1 MNEGRWVLLI
11 ASEVGGTDSV
21 SDRAM
26 ERLVEAVSDEGY
38 EVVRTSTPEDG
49 LSLVT
54 SDPSYSAILL
64 DWDLEGD
71 NQFDER
77 AALEVM
83 RAVRHRNKRVPI
95 FLIADRTLVS
105 ELPLEVVKQV
115 HEYIHLFGDTP
126 AFIANRVDFAVA
138 RYHEQLL
145 PPYFRELKKYT
156 DQGAYSWDAPGHMGG
171 VAYLKHPVGQ
181 EFHRFFGETLL
192 RSDLGI
198 STAPLGSW
206 LDHIGPPGDSER
218 NAARIFGA
226 DWTFYVLGGS
236 SNSNQIVGHGVIAQD
251 DIVLADANCHKSIC
265 HSLTVTG
272 ARPVYFKPTRNGY
285 GMIGLVPLKRFSPE
299 SVRELIA
306 RSPFTSGAR
315 SEVPTYAVVT
325 NSTYDGLCYDV
336 DKVVRELAKSVPR
349 IHFDEAWY
357 AYAKFHPLYRRRFA
371 MGVPDDMPDRPT
383 IFSVQSTHKMLAA
396 FSMGSMIH
404 VKLSDRAPLDFDQFN
419 EAFMMHGTT
428 SPFYPL
434 IASLDVAAAMMD
446 EPAGPT
452 LMDETIQDAISFR
465 QAMSSIAHRLRTEAE
480 NGEGWFFRLY
490 QPENVTDPVTG
501 ERILF
506 EEAEDEL
513 LMNHPSCWTLKP
525 GEDWHGYQ
533 DEDIADEYSMLDPAK
548 VTILTP
554 GVNAQGIIT
563 DWGIPA
569 AILTEF
575 LDSRRVEIARTGD
588 YTVLVL
594 FSVGTS
600 KGKWGSLLENL
611 FEFKRLYDTEAAL
624 EEALPELVAKY
635 PIRYRNTT
643 LKELSDEMH
652 RVMVEMNLAGLVN
665 AACDEDFDPVLTP
678 AQTYQKLVRNETER
692 IRFEGMA
699 GRIASVML
707 VPYPP
712 GIPMSMPGERL
723 GSPESPVIRL
733 ILAMEDFGKRFPGFE
748 REVHGIEVDSEGN
761 YWMRAVLEAQPEPP
775 SRSARRSGN
784 VASSARAK
792 KSTSPKA
799 AKKTQ
804 RSKGPGATP
813 PHTYAPP
820 LKPVRRSTE

>member
-1 MNEGRWVLLI
+1 MNEGRWVVLI

-26 ERLVEAVSDEGY
+26 ERLVEAIQTEGY

-71 NQFDER
+71 SQFEER
-77 AALEVM
+77 AALDII
-83 RAVRHRNKRVPI
+83 RGVRHRNKKVPI

-105 ELPLEVVKQV
+105 ELPLEVIKQV

-126 AFIANRVDFAVA
+126 AFIASRLDTAVE

-145 PPYFRELKKYT
+145 PPYFRELLKYN
-156 DQGAYSWDAPGHMGG
+156 DQSAYSWDAPGHMGG
-171 VAYLKHPVGQ
+171 VAFLKHPVGQ
-181 EFHRFFGETLL
+181 EFHRFFGENLL

-198 STAPLGSW
+198 SSAPLGSW

-236 SNSNQIVGHGVIAQD
+236 STSNQIIGHGVIAQD
-251 DIVLADANCHKSIC
+251 DVVLADANCHKSIA

-299 SVRELIA
+299 NIKELIR
-306 RSPFTSGAR
+306 RSPFAQGAR
-315 SEVPTYAVVT
+315 SLEPTYAVVT

-336 DKVVRELAKSVPR
+336 DRVVTELAKSVPR
-349 IHFDEAWY
+349 VHFDEAWY
-357 AYAKFHPLYRRRFA
+357 AYAKFHPLYQHRYA
-371 MGVPDDMPDRPT
+371 MGVPDEMPDRPA

-396 FSMGSMIH
+396 FSMGSMVHI
-404 VKLSDRAPLDFDQFN
+404 KLSPRAPLDFDQFN

-452 LMDETIQDAISFR
+452 LMDETIGDAISFR
-465 QAMSSIAHRLRTEAE
+465 QAMSSIAHRLREASE
-480 NGEGWFFRLY
+480 NGEGWFFGIY
-490 QPENVTDPVTG
+490 QPEQVTDPATG

-506 EEAEDEL
+506 EDAEDEL
-513 LMNHPSCWTLKP
+513 LANTPSCWTLKP
-525 GEDWHGYQ
+525 GEEWHGYN
-533 DEDIADEYSMLDPAK
+533 DDDIADEYCMLDPAK

-554 GVNAQGIIT
+554 GVSAQGKIGE
-563 DWGIPA
+563 WGVPA

-611 FEFKRLYDTEAAL
+611 FEFKRLYDSEAPL
-624 EEALPELVAKY
+624 EEALPELVQRF
-635 PIRYRNTT
+635 PTRYRGMS
-643 LKELSDEMH
+643 LKELSDEINAA
-652 RVMVEMNLAGLVN
+652 MVQLRLASLVN
-665 AACDEDFDPVLTP
+665 EACDEDFDPVLTP
-678 AQTYQKLVRNETER
+678 AQTYQKLVRGETEKV
-692 IRFEGMA
+692 RFSEMA
-699 GRIASVML
+699 GRIAAVML

-723 GSPESPVIRL
+723 GGPESPVIKL
-733 ILAMEDFGKRFPGFE
+733 ILAMESFSRRFPGFE
-748 REVHGIEVDSEGN
+748 REVHGIETDPEGN
-761 YWMRAVLEAQPEPP
+761 YWMRAVVEADKRRRNGKQRPP
-775 SRSARRSGN
+775 NAAPR
-784 VASSARAK
+784 VKQRAPTLP
-792 KSTSPKA
+792 ST
-799 AKKTQ
+799 
-804 RSKGPGATP
+804 
-813 PHTYAPP
+813 
-820 LKPVRRSTE
+820 PVRRSTS

>member
-1 MNEGRWVLLI
+1 MSEGRWVLLI

-26 ERLVEAVSDEGY
+26 ERLVDAIAAEGY

-54 SDPSYSAILL
+54 SDPSHSAILL
-64 DWDLEGD
+64 DWDLEGE
-71 NQFDER
+71 NQLDEL
-77 AALEVM
+77 AALKIL
-83 RAVRHRNKRVPI
+83 RAVRRRNKKIPI

-126 AFIANRVDFAVA
+126 AFIANRVDFAVE

-171 VAYLKHPVGQ
+171 VAYLKHPVGM
-181 EFHRFFGETLL
+181 EFHKFFGENIM

-198 STAPLGSW
+198 STSPLGSW
-206 LDHIGPPGDSER
+206 LDHLGPPGESER

-236 SNSNQIVGHGVIAQD
+236 SASNQIVGHGVIAQD

-285 GMIGLVPLKRFSPE
+285 GMIGLVPVKRFSPE
-299 SVRELIA
+299 NVQGLIE
-306 RSPFTSGAR
+306 RSPFAAGAR
-315 SEVPTYAVVT
+315 SQVPTYAVVT
-325 NSTYDGLCYDV
+325 NSTYDGLCYNV
-336 DKVVRELAKSVPR
+336 DRVVEELAKSVPR
-349 IHFDEAWY
+349 VHFDEAWY
-357 AYAKFHPLYRRRFA
+357 AYAKFHEIYKGRYA
-371 MGVPDDMPDRPT
+371 MGVPDEMENRPA
-383 IFSVQSTHKMLAA
+383 IFSTQSTHKMLAA
-396 FSMGSMIH
+396 FSMASMVHI
-404 VKLSDRAPLDFDQFN
+404 KLSPRAPLDYDQFN
-419 EAFMMHGTT
+419 EAFMMHGST

-434 IASLDVAAAMMD
+434 IASIDVAAAMMD

-452 LMDETIQDAISFR
+452 LMSETLQDAISFR
-465 QAMSSIAHRLRTEAE
+465 KAMSSIAHRLRQAE
-480 NGEGWFFRLY
+480 QGWFFRLY
-490 QPENVTDPVTG
+490 QPEYVLDPFDGKTY
-501 ERILF
+501 LL
-506 EEAEDEL
+506 EDAADGL
-513 LMNHPSCWTLKP
+513 LTNRSSAWTLKP
-525 GEDWHGYQ
+525 GETWHGYQ
-533 DEDIADEYSMLDPAK
+533 DDDIADDYCMLDPAK

-554 GVNAQGIIT
+554 GVNAQGVVE
-563 DWGIPA
+563 DFGIPA

-575 LDSRRVEIARTGD
+575 LDGRRVEIARTGD

-600 KGKWGSLLENL
+600 KGKWGALLENL
-611 FEFKRLYDTEAAL
+611 FEFKRLYDSEAPL
-624 EEALPELVAKY
+624 EEVLPELVTKY
-635 PIRYRNTT
+635 PARYRNVT

-652 RVMVEMNLAGLVN
+652 SVMQQLNLSGLVN

-678 AQTYQKLVRNETER
+678 GQTYQKLLRGETEKV
-692 IRFEGMA
+692 RFAEMA
-699 GRIASVML
+699 GRIAAVML

-723 GSPESPVIRL
+723 GGPESPVIKL
-733 ILAMEDFGKRFPGFE
+733 IIAMEEFGRRFPGFE
-748 REVHGIEVDSEGN
+748 RETHGIEVDEKGD
-761 YWMRAVLEAQPEPP
+761 YWMRAVIEVPNGKKNGRKRGP
-775 SRSARRSGN
+775 
-784 VASSARAK
+784 SSAPPVKRRK
-792 KSTSPKA
+792 KSLPGDEGPVVPGTVKISPE
-799 AKKTQ
+799 
-804 RSKGPGATP
+804 RS
-813 PHTYAPP
+813 
-820 LKPVRRSTE
+820 

>member
-1 MNEGRWVLLI
+1 LSEKRWVLLI
-11 ASEVGGTDSV
+11 ASEVGRTDSV

-26 ERLVEAVSDEGY
+26 ERLVEAIGNEGY
-38 EVVRTSTPEDG
+38 EVVRTTSPEDG

-54 SDPSYSAILL
+54 SDPSYSTILL

-71 NQFDER
+71 SQFEER
-77 AALEVM
+77 AALDII
-83 RAVRHRNKRVPI
+83 RGVRHRNKKVPI

-126 AFIANRVDFAVA
+126 AFIASRLDTAVE

-145 PPYFRELKKYT
+145 PPYFRELLKYN
-156 DQGAYSWDAPGHMGG
+156 DQSAYSWDAPGHMGG
-171 VAYLKHPVGQ
+171 VAFLKHPVGQ
-181 EFHRFFGETLL
+181 EFHRFFGENLL

-198 STAPLGSW
+198 SSAPLGSW

-236 SNSNQIVGHGVIAQD
+236 STSNQIIGHGVIAQD

-285 GMIGLVPLKRFSPE
+285 GMIGLVPLKRFSPKN
-299 SVRELIA
+299 VQKLIA
-306 RSPFTSGAR
+306 KSPFSKGAR
-315 SEVPTYAVVT
+315 SQEPTYAVVT
-325 NSTYDGLCYDV
+325 NSTYDGLCYNV
-336 DKVVRELAKSVPR
+336 DQVVEQLAKSVPR
-349 IHFDEAWY
+349 VHFDEAWY
-357 AYAKFHPLYRRRFA
+357 AYAKFHPIYKGRYA
-371 MGVPDDMPDRPT
+371 MGVPDDMPDRPA

-396 FSMGSMIH
+396 FSMGSMVHI
-404 VKLSDRAPLDFDQFN
+404 KLSDRAPLDFDQFN

-452 LMDETIQDAISFR
+452 LMDETIGDAISFR
-465 QAMSSIAHRLRTEAE
+465 QAMSSIAHRLRVESI
-480 NGEGWFFRLY
+480 NGESWFFGIY
-490 QPENVTDPVTG
+490 QPERVTDPASG

-506 EEAEDEL
+506 EDAEDEL
-513 LMNHPSCWTLKP
+513 LMTTPSCWTLTP
-525 GEDWHGYQ
+525 GEDWHGYN
-533 DEDIADEYSMLDPAK
+533 DEDIEGDYCMLDPAK

-554 GVNAQGIIT
+554 GVDAQGRVGRS
-563 DWGIPA
+563 GIPGA
-569 AILTEF
+569 VLTEF

-588 YTVLVL
+588 YTILVL

-611 FEFKRLYDTEAAL
+611 FEFKRLYDTEAPL
-624 EEALPELVAKY
+624 VEALPELVQRFPA
-635 PIRYRNTT
+635 RYRHLT
-643 LKELSDEMH
+643 LKELSDDMH
-652 RVMVEMNLAGLVN
+652 KVMLDLDLANLVN

-678 AQTYQKLVRNETER
+678 SQTYQKLVRGETER
-692 IRFEGMA
+692 IRFKDMA
-699 GRIASVML
+699 GRIAAVML

-723 GSPESPVIRL
+723 GGPDSPVIKL
-733 ILAMEDFGKRFPGFE
+733 ILAMEEFGKRFPGFE
-748 REVHGIEVDSEGN
+748 REVHGIEVDASGN
-761 YWMRAVLEAQPEPP
+761 YWMRAVIEQPQKKP
-775 SRSARRSGN
+775 RR
-784 VASSARAK
+784 
-792 KSTSPKA
+792 T
-799 AKKTQ
+799 
-804 RSKGPGATP
+804 SKGPGTNP
-813 PHTYAPP
+813 PEPSRR
-820 LKPVRRSTE
+820 LKDKPIRRSTE

>member
-26 ERLVEAVSDEGY
+26 ERLVDAIKEEGY

-54 SDPSYSAILL
+54 SDPSQSAILL

-77 AALEVM
+77 AALQIL
-83 RAVRHRNKRVPI
+83 RAVRRRNKKIPI

-105 ELPLEVVKQV
+105 ELPLEVVRQV

-126 AFIANRVDFAVA
+126 AFIANRVDFAVE
-138 RYHEQLL
+138 RYHDVLL

-171 VAYLKHPVGQ
+171 VAFLKHPVGT
-181 EFHRFFGETLL
+181 EFHKFFGENLL

-206 LDHIGPPGDSER
+206 LDHLGPPGESER

-226 DWTFYVLGGS
+226 DWTFYVLSGS

-265 HSLTVTG
+265 HALTVTG

-285 GMIGLVPLKRFSPE
+285 GMIGLVPVKRFSPE
-299 SVRELIA
+299 SVQALIDK
-306 RSPFTSGAR
+306 SPFTPGASSR
-315 SEVPTYAVVT
+315 IPTYAVVT

-336 DKVVRELAKSVPR
+336 NRVVEELAKSVPR
-349 IHFDEAWY
+349 VHFDEAWY
-357 AYAKFHPLYRRRFA
+357 AYAKFHQIYKGRFA
-371 MGVPDDMPDRPT
+371 MDVPDEMPDRPA
-383 IFSVQSTHKMLAA
+383 IFAVQSTHKMLAA

-404 VKLSDRAPLDFDQFN
+404 VKLSDRAPLEFDQFN
-419 EAFMMHGTT
+419 ESFMMRGTT

-452 LMDETIQDAISFR
+452 LMNETIQDAISFR
-465 QAMSSIAHRLRTEAE
+465 KAMSSIAHRLRAVQS
-480 NGEGWFFRLY
+480 NGDGWFFRLY
-490 QPENVTDPVTG
+490 QPEIVTDPITKETFV
-501 ERILF
+501 F
-506 EEAEDEL
+506 EEAPDAL
-513 LMNHPSCWTLKP
+513 LATNSTCWTLKQ

-533 DEDIADEYSMLDPAK
+533 DDDIAGDYSMLDPTK

-554 GVNAQGIIT
+554 GVDAQGVIG

-575 LDSRRVEIARTGD
+575 LDGRRVEIARTGD

-611 FEFKRLYDTEAAL
+611 FEFKRLYDNEAPL
-624 EEALPELVAKY
+624 EEALPELVTKY
-635 PIRYRNTT
+635 PTRYRNVT

-652 RVMVEMNLAGLVN
+652 DCMLKLNLANLVN
-665 AACDEDFDPVLTP
+665 EACDEDFDPVLTP
-678 AQTYQKLVRNETER
+678 FQTYQKLLKHETEKIPFR
-692 IRFEGMA
+692 EMA
-699 GRIASVML
+699 GRIAAVML

-723 GSPESPVIRL
+723 GGPDSPVIRL
-733 ILAMEDFGKRFPGFE
+733 ILAMEEFGKRFPGFE
-748 REVHGIEVDSEGN
+748 REVHGIELDSEGN
-761 YWMRAVLEAQPEPP
+761 YWMRAVIEAKAPTKKRRGKKAPSAEP
-775 SRSARRSGN
+775 RINRVNRRLSTTPIR
-784 VASSARAK
+784 RA
-792 KSTSPKA
+792 
-799 AKKTQ
+799 
-804 RSKGPGATP
+804 GD
-813 PHTYAPP
+813 
-820 LKPVRRSTE
+820 

>member
-1 MNEGRWVLLI
+1 LSEKRWVLLI
-11 ASEVGGTDSV
+11 ASEVGRTDSV

-26 ERLVEAVSDEGY
+26 ERLVDAIGDEGY
-38 EVVRTSTPEDG
+38 EVVRTTSPEDG

-71 NQFDER
+71 SQFEER
-77 AALEVM
+77 AALDII
-83 RAVRHRNKRVPI
+83 RGVRHRNKRVPI

-105 ELPLEVVKQV
+105 ELPLEVIKQV

-126 AFIANRVDFAVA
+126 AFIASRLDTAVE

-145 PPYFRELKKYT
+145 PPYFRELLKYN
-156 DQGAYSWDAPGHMGG
+156 DQSAYSWDAPGHMGG
-171 VAYLKHPVGQ
+171 VAFLKHPVGQ
-181 EFHRFFGETLL
+181 EFHRFFGENLL

-198 STAPLGSW
+198 SSAPLGSW

-218 NAARIFGA
+218 NSARIFGA

-236 SNSNQIVGHGVIAQD
+236 STSNQIIGHGVIAQD

-285 GMIGLVPLKRFSPE
+285 GMIGLVPLKRFSPKN
-299 SVRELIA
+299 VQKLIA
-306 RSPFTSGAR
+306 RSPFAKGAR
-315 SEVPTYAVVT
+315 SQEPTYAVVT
-325 NSTYDGLCYDV
+325 NSTYDGLCYNV
-336 DKVVRELAKSVPR
+336 DQVVEQLAKSVPR
-349 IHFDEAWY
+349 VHFDEAWY
-357 AYAKFHPLYRRRFA
+357 AYAKFHPIYAGRYA

-404 VKLSDRAPLDFDQFN
+404 IKLADRAPLDFDQFN

-452 LMDETIQDAISFR
+452 LMDETIGDAISFR
-465 QAMSSIAHRLRTEAE
+465 QAMSSIAHRLRSESE
-480 NGEGWFFRLY
+480 NGEAWFFGIY
-490 QPENVTDPVTG
+490 QPEQVTDPSTG
-501 ERILF
+501 ETILF
-506 EEAEDEL
+506 ENAEDEL
-513 LMNHPSCWTLKP
+513 LMSTPSCWTLTP
-525 GEDWHGYQ
+525 GEDWHGYA
-533 DEDIADEYSMLDPAK
+533 DEDIEGDYCMLDPAK
-548 VTILTP
+548 VTILCP
-554 GVNAQGIIT
+554 GVNAQGVCS
-563 DWGIPA
+563 DWGIPGA
-569 AILTEF
+569 VLTEF
-575 LDSRRVEIARTGD
+575 LDSRHVEIARTGD

-600 KGKWGSLLENL
+600 KGKWGSLLETL
-611 FEFKRLYDTEAAL
+611 FEFKRLYDTDAPL
-624 EEALPELVAKY
+624 TEALPELVQKY
-635 PIRYRNTT
+635 PSRYRNLT

-652 RVMVEMNLAGLVN
+652 QAMLDLDLAGLVN

-678 AQTYQKLVRNETER
+678 SQTYQKLVRGETEKL
-692 IRFEGMA
+692 RFADMA
-699 GRIASVML
+699 GRIAAVML

-723 GSPESPVIRL
+723 GGPDSPVIKL
-733 ILAMEDFGKRFPGFE
+733 ILAMEEFGKRFPGFE
-748 REVHGIEVDSEGN
+748 REVHGIETDAEGN
-761 YWMRAVLEAQPEPP
+761 YWMRAVVEEKK
-775 SRSARRSGN
+775 RRRRN
-784 VASSARAK
+784 
-792 KSTSPKA
+792 PKA
-799 AKKTQ
+799 
-804 RSKGPGATP
+804 PDN
-813 PHTYAPP
+813 APP
-820 LKPVRRSTE
+820 TGNRRLKDRPVRHSTE

>member
-1 MNEGRWVLLI
+1 
-11 ASEVGGTDSV
+11 
-21 SDRAM
+21 M
-26 ERLVEAVSDEGY
+26 ERLVDAIGDEGY
-38 EVVRTSTPEDG
+38 EVVRTTSPEDG

-71 NQFDER
+71 SQFEER
-77 AALEVM
+77 AALDII
-83 RAVRHRNKRVPI
+83 RGVRHRNKRVPI

-105 ELPLEVVKQV
+105 ELPLEVIKQV

-126 AFIANRVDFAVA
+126 AFIASRLDTAVE

-145 PPYFRELKKYT
+145 PPYFRELLKYN
-156 DQGAYSWDAPGHMGG
+156 DQSAYSWDAPGHMGG
-171 VAYLKHPVGQ
+171 VAFLKHPVGQ
-181 EFHRFFGETLL
+181 EFHRFFGENLL

-198 STAPLGSW
+198 SSAPLGSW

-218 NAARIFGA
+218 NSARIFGA

-236 SNSNQIVGHGVIAQD
+236 STSNQIIGHGVIAQD

-285 GMIGLVPLKRFSPE
+285 GMIGLVPLKRFSPKN
-299 SVRELIA
+299 VQKLIA
-306 RSPFTSGAR
+306 RSPFAKGAR
-315 SEVPTYAVVT
+315 SQEPTYAVVT
-325 NSTYDGLCYDV
+325 NSTYDGLCYNV
-336 DKVVRELAKSVPR
+336 DQVVEQLAKSVPR
-349 IHFDEAWY
+349 VHFDEAWY
-357 AYAKFHPLYRRRFA
+357 AYAKFHPIYAGRYA

-404 VKLSDRAPLDFDQFN
+404 IKLADRAPLDFDQFN

-452 LMDETIQDAISFR
+452 LMDETIGDAISFR
-465 QAMSSIAHRLRTEAE
+465 QAMSSIAHRLRNESE
-480 NGEGWFFRLY
+480 NGEAWFFGIY
-490 QPENVTDPVTG
+490 QPDQVTDPSTG
-501 ERILF
+501 ETILF
-506 EEAEDEL
+506 ENAEDEL
-513 LMNHPSCWTLKP
+513 LMTTPSCWTLTP
-525 GEDWHGYQ
+525 GEDWHGYA
-533 DEDIADEYSMLDPAK
+533 DEDIEGDYCMLDPAK

-554 GVNAQGIIT
+554 GVNAQGVCS
-563 DWGIPA
+563 DWGVPGA
-569 AILTEF
+569 VLTEF
-575 LDSRRVEIARTGD
+575 LDSRHVEIARTGD

-600 KGKWGSLLENL
+600 KGKWGSLLETL
-611 FEFKRLYDTEAAL
+611 FEFKRLYDTDASL
-624 EEALPELVAKY
+624 TEALPELVQKY
-635 PIRYRNTT
+635 PVRYRNLT

-652 RVMVEMNLAGLVN
+652 QVMLDLDLAGLVN
-665 AACDEDFDPVLTP
+665 AACDEDFDPILTP
-678 AQTYQKLVRNETER
+678 SQTYQKLVRGETEKL
-692 IRFEGMA
+692 RFADMA
-699 GRIASVML
+699 GRIAAVML

-723 GSPESPVIRL
+723 GGPDSPVIKL

-748 REVHGIEVDSEGN
+748 REVHGIETDAEGN
-761 YWMRAVLEAQPEPP
+761 YWMRAVVEEKK
-775 SRSARRSGN
+775 RRRRN
-784 VASSARAK
+784 
-792 KSTSPKA
+792 PKA
-799 AKKTQ
+799 
-804 RSKGPGATP
+804 PDN
-813 PHTYAPP
+813 APP
-820 LKPVRRSTE
+820 TGNRRLKDRPVRHSTE

>member
-1 MNEGRWVLLI
+1 MSEGRWVLLI

-26 ERLVEAVSDEGY
+26 ERLISAIGEEGY

-64 DWDLEGD
+64 DWDLEGE
-71 NQFDER
+71 NQFAEG
-77 AALEVM
+77 AALAIL
-83 RAVRHRNKRVPI
+83 RAVRRRNKKIPI

-126 AFIANRVDFAVA
+126 AFIANRVDFAVE

-145 PPYFRELKKYT
+145 PPYFRELKKYN

-171 VAYLKHPVGQ
+171 VAFLKHPIGM
-181 EFHRFFGETLL
+181 EFHKFFGENIM

-206 LDHIGPPGDSER
+206 LDHIGPPGESER

-236 SNSNQIVGHGVIAQD
+236 STSNQIIGHGVIAQD

-272 ARPVYFKPTRNGY
+272 ARPVYMKPTRNGY
-285 GMIGLVPLKRFSPE
+285 GMIGLVPLKRFHPDFIKGLIEKSPLT
-299 SVRELIA
+299 V
-306 RSPFTSGAR
+306 GAR
-315 SEVPTYAVVT
+315 SQVPTYAVVT

-336 DKVVRELAKSVPR
+336 NRVVTELAKSVPR

-357 AYAKFHPLYRRRFA
+357 AYAKFHEIYQGRFA
-371 MGVPDDMPDRPT
+371 MGVPDDMPERPA
-383 IFSVQSTHKMLAA
+383 IFAVQSTHKMLAA

-404 VKLSDRAPLDFDQFN
+404 VKLSPRAALDFDQFN

-452 LMDETIQDAISFR
+452 LMSETLQDAISFR
-465 QAMSSIAHRLRTEAE
+465 KAMSSIGHRLRAA
-480 NGEGWFFRLY
+480 GEGWFFQLY
-490 QPENVTDPVTG
+490 QPEHVFDPLDGKTY
-501 ERILF
+501 LL
-506 EEAEDEL
+506 EEAQDGL
-513 LMNHPSCWTLKP
+513 LTNQSSAWTLKT
-525 GEDWHGYQ
+525 GEDWHGFQ
-533 DEDIADEYSMLDPAK
+533 DEDIADGYCMLDPTK

-554 GVNAQGIIT
+554 GVNAQGVVSE
-563 DWGIPA
+563 WGIPA

-575 LDSRRVEIARTGD
+575 LDGRRVEIARTGD

-600 KGKWGSLLENL
+600 KGKWGALLENL
-611 FEFKRLYDTEAAL
+611 FEFKRLYDSEAPL
-624 EEALPELVAKY
+624 EEAMPELVSRY
-635 PIRYRNTT
+635 PHRYRNVS

-652 RVMVEMNLAGLVN
+652 LVMGQLNLSGLVN
-665 AACDEDFDPVLTP
+665 EACDEDFDPVLTP
-678 AQTYQKLVRNETER
+678 AQTYQKLLRNESEK
-692 IRFEGMA
+692 IRFSDMA
-699 GRIASVML
+699 GRIAAVML

-723 GSPESPVIRL
+723 GGPDSPVIRL
-733 ILAMEDFGKRFPGFE
+733 ILAMEEFSKRFPGFE
-748 REVHGIEVDSEGN
+748 REVHGIEVDADGN
-761 YWMRAVLEAQPEPP
+761 YWMRSVIEAQGKRRNGNGKNRPP
-775 SRSARRSGN
+775 SS
-784 VASSARAK
+784 
-792 KSTSPKA
+792 
-799 AKKTQ
+799 
-804 RSKGPGATP
+804 
-813 PHTYAPP
+813 APP
-820 LKPVRRSTE
+820 VKKRKRAVPPLAVPPLGPNTTR

>member
-1 MNEGRWVLLI
+1 MSEKRWVLLI
-11 ASEVGGTDSV
+11 ASEVGRTDSV

-26 ERLVEAVSDEGY
+26 ERLVDAIGDEGY
-38 EVVRTSTPEDG
+38 EVVRTTSPEDG

-71 NQFDER
+71 SQFEER
-77 AALEVM
+77 AALDII
-83 RAVRHRNKRVPI
+83 RGVRHRNKRVPI

-105 ELPLEVVKQV
+105 ELPLEVIKQV

-126 AFIANRVDFAVA
+126 AFIASRLDTAVE

-145 PPYFRELKKYT
+145 PPYFRELLKYN
-156 DQGAYSWDAPGHMGG
+156 DQSAYSWDAPGHMGG
-171 VAYLKHPVGQ
+171 VAFLKHPVGQ
-181 EFHRFFGETLL
+181 EFHRFFGENLL

-198 STAPLGSW
+198 SSAPLGSW

-236 SNSNQIVGHGVIAQD
+236 STSNQIVGHGVIAQD

-285 GMIGLVPLKRFSPE
+285 GMIGLVPLKRFSPKN
-299 SVRELIA
+299 VQKLIA
-306 RSPFTSGAR
+306 RSPFAKGAR
-315 SEVPTYAVVT
+315 SQEPTYAVVT
-325 NSTYDGLCYDV
+325 NSTYDGLCYNV
-336 DKVVRELAKSVPR
+336 DQVVEQLAKSVPR
-349 IHFDEAWY
+349 VHFDEAWY
-357 AYAKFHPLYRRRFA
+357 AYAKFHPIYAGRYA

-396 FSMGSMIH
+396 FSMGSMVHI
-404 VKLSDRAPLDFDQFN
+404 KLSDRAPLDFDQFN

-452 LMDETIQDAISFR
+452 LMDETIGDAISFR
-465 QAMSSIAHRLRTEAE
+465 QAMSSIAHRLRSESE
-480 NGEGWFFRLY
+480 NGEAWFFGIY
-490 QPENVTDPVTG
+490 QPDQVTDPSTG
-501 ERILF
+501 ETILF
-506 EEAEDEL
+506 ENAEDEL
-513 LMNHPSCWTLKP
+513 LMTTPSCWTLTP
-525 GEDWHGYQ
+525 GEDWHGYA
-533 DEDIADEYSMLDPAK
+533 DEDIEGDYCMLDPAK

-554 GVNAQGIIT
+554 GVNAQGVVSE
-563 DWGIPA
+563 WGIPGA
-569 AILTEF
+569 VLTEF
-575 LDSRRVEIARTGD
+575 LDSRHVEIARTGD

-600 KGKWGSLLENL
+600 KGKWGSLLETL
-611 FEFKRLYDTEAAL
+611 FEFKRLYDTDAPL
-624 EEALPELVAKY
+624 TEALPELVQKF
-635 PIRYRNTT
+635 PTRYRNLT

-652 RVMVEMNLAGLVN
+652 QVMLDLDLAGLVN

-678 AQTYQKLVRNETER
+678 AQTYQKLVRGETEKL
-692 IRFEGMA
+692 RFADMA
-699 GRIASVML
+699 GRIAAVML

-723 GSPESPVIRL
+723 GGPDSPVIKL
-733 ILAMEDFGKRFPGFE
+733 ILAMEEFGKRFPGFE
-748 REVHGIEVDSEGN
+748 REVHGIETDAEGN
-761 YWMRAVLEAQPEPP
+761 YWMRAVVEEKK
-775 SRSARRSGN
+775 RRRRN
-784 VASSARAK
+784 
-792 KSTSPKA
+792 PKA
-799 AKKTQ
+799 
-804 RSKGPGATP
+804 PDN
-813 PHTYAPP
+813 APP
-820 LKPVRRSTE
+820 TGNRRLKDRPVRHSTE

>member
-1 MNEGRWVLLI
+1 MSEKRWVLLI
-11 ASEVGGTDSV
+11 ASEVGRTDSV

-26 ERLVEAVSDEGY
+26 ERLVDAIGDEGY
-38 EVVRTSTPEDG
+38 EVVRTTSPEDG

-71 NQFDER
+71 SQFEER
-77 AALEVM
+77 AALDII
-83 RAVRHRNKRVPI
+83 RGVRHRNKKVPI

-126 AFIANRVDFAVA
+126 AFIASRLDTAVE

-145 PPYFRELKKYT
+145 PPYFRELLKYN
-156 DQGAYSWDAPGHMGG
+156 DQSAYSWDAPGHMGG
-171 VAYLKHPVGQ
+171 VAFLKHPVGQ
-181 EFHRFFGETLL
+181 EFHRFFGENLL

-198 STAPLGSW
+198 SSAPLGSW

-236 SNSNQIVGHGVIAQD
+236 STSNQIIGHGVIAQD

-285 GMIGLVPLKRFSPE
+285 GMIGLVPLKRFGPKN
-299 SVRELIA
+299 VQKLIA
-306 RSPFTSGAR
+306 KSPFSKGAR
-315 SEVPTYAVVT
+315 SQEPTYAVVT
-325 NSTYDGLCYDV
+325 NSTYDGLCYNV
-336 DKVVRELAKSVPR
+336 DQVVEQLAKSVPR
-349 IHFDEAWY
+349 VHFDEAWY
-357 AYAKFHPLYRRRFA
+357 AYAKFHPIYAGRYA
-371 MGVPDDMPDRPT
+371 MGVPDDMPDRPS

-404 VKLSDRAPLDFDQFN
+404 IKLSDRAPMDFDQFN

-452 LMDETIQDAISFR
+452 LMDETIGDAISFR
-465 QAMSSIAHRLRTEAE
+465 QAMSSIAHRLRVESE
-480 NGEGWFFRLY
+480 NGDSWFFGIY
-490 QPENVTDPVTG
+490 QPEQVTDPASG

-506 EEAEDEL
+506 ENAEDEL
-513 LMNHPSCWTLKP
+513 LMTTPSCWTLTP
-525 GEDWHGYQ
+525 GEDWHGYR
-533 DEDIADEYSMLDPAK
+533 DEDIEGDYCMLDPAK

-554 GVNAQGIIT
+554 GVNAQGAVG
-563 DWGIPA
+563 DWGVPGA
-569 AILTEF
+569 VLTEF

-588 YTVLVL
+588 YTILVL

-611 FEFKRLYDTEAAL
+611 FEFKRLYDTDAPL
-624 EEALPELVAKY
+624 VEALPELAQRY
-635 PIRYRNTT
+635 PGRYRNHT

-652 RVMVEMNLAGLVN
+652 QVMLDLNLAGLVN
-665 AACDEDFDPVLTP
+665 AACDEDFDPILTP
-678 AQTYQKLVRNETER
+678 SQTYQKLVRGETER
-692 IRFEGMA
+692 IRFADMA
-699 GRIASVML
+699 GRIAAVML

-723 GSPESPVIRL
+723 GGSDSPVIKL
-733 ILAMEDFGKRFPGFE
+733 ILAMEEFGKRFPGFE
-748 REVHGIEVDSEGN
+748 REVHGIEVDGAGN
-761 YWMRAVLEAQPEPP
+761 YWMRAVIEESTKRKRRSKKTPGDEPP
-775 SRSARRSGN
+775 TSTRRLKEKPI
-784 VASSARAK
+784 RH
-792 KSTSPKA
+792 STS
-799 AKKTQ
+799 
-804 RSKGPGATP
+804 
-813 PHTYAPP
+813 
-820 LKPVRRSTE
+820 

>member
-26 ERLVEAVSDEGY
+26 ERLVEAIRLEGY

-54 SDPSYSAILL
+54 SDPSHSAILL
-64 DWDLEGD
+64 DWDLEGE

-77 AALEVM
+77 AALKIL
-83 RAVRHRNKRVPI
+83 RAVRHRNKKIPI

-126 AFIANRVDFAVA
+126 AFIANRVDFAVE

-145 PPYFRELKKYT
+145 PPYFRELKKYN

-171 VAYLKHPVGQ
+171 VAFLKHPVGM
-181 EFHRFFGETLL
+181 EFQRFFGENIM

-198 STAPLGSW
+198 STSQLGSW
-206 LDHIGPPGDSER
+206 LDHIGPPGESER

-236 SNSNQIVGHGVIAQD
+236 STSNQIVGHGVIAQD

-272 ARPVYFKPTRNGY
+272 ARPVYMKPTRNGY
-285 GMIGLVPLKRFSPE
+285 GMIGLVPIKRFSQE
-299 SVRELIA
+299 FIRGLIEK
-306 RSPFTSGAR
+306 SPLCAGAPNKN
-315 SEVPTYAVVT
+315 PTYAVVT

-336 DKVVRELAKSVPR
+336 NRVVTELSQSVPR
-349 IHFDEAWY
+349 VHFDEAWY
-357 AYAKFHPLYRRRFA
+357 AYAKFHEIYRGRYA

-383 IFSVQSTHKMLAA
+383 LFSVQSTHKMLAA
-396 FSMGSMIH
+396 FSMGSMVHI
-404 VKLSDRAPLDFDQFN
+404 KLSPRAPLDFDLFN
-419 EAFMMHGTT
+419 ESFMMHGTT

-446 EPAGPT
+446 DPAGPT
-452 LMDETIQDAISFR
+452 LMDETIQDAITFR
-465 QAMSSIAHRLRTEAE
+465 KAMSSVAHRLRAAE
-480 NGEGWFFRLY
+480 SGGGWFFRLY
-490 QPENVTDPVTG
+490 QPEQVTDSRTG
-501 ERILF
+501 EIHVF
-506 EEAEDEL
+506 EEAPDEL
-513 LMNHPSCWTLKP
+513 LATDPHCWTLKP
-525 GEDWHGYQ
+525 GDDWHGFQ
-533 DEDIADEYSMLDPAK
+533 SDDIADEYCMLDPTK
-548 VTILTP
+548 VTILMP
-554 GVNAQGIIT
+554 GVNAQGKPSE
-563 DWGIPA
+563 WGIPA

-611 FEFKRLYDTEAAL
+611 FEFKRLYDNEAPL

-635 PIRYRNTT
+635 PNRYRNVT
-643 LKELSDEMH
+643 LKELSDEMNSA
-652 RVMVEMNLAGLVN
+652 MLELNLAGLVGD
-665 AACDEDFDPVLTP
+665 ACDEDFDPVLTP
-678 AQTYQKLVRNETER
+678 AQTYQKILHNQTEKT
-692 IRFEGMA
+692 RFRDMP
-699 GRIASVML
+699 GRIGAVML

-712 GIPMSMPGERL
+712 GIPMCMPGERF
-723 GSPESPVIRL
+723 GGADSPVIRL
-733 ILAMEDFGKRFPGFE
+733 ILAMEEFGKRFPGFE
-748 REVHGIEVDSEGN
+748 REVHGVEVDSDGD
-761 YWMRAVLEAQPEPP
+761 YWMRSVIETAGKRRNGNGKNRPP
-775 SRSARRSGN
+775 SS
-784 VASSARAK
+784 
-792 KSTSPKA
+792 
-799 AKKTQ
+799 
-804 RSKGPGATP
+804 
-813 PHTYAPP
+813 APP
-820 LKPVRRSTE
+820 VKKRRKPKVSPDDLANRELNPLAER